1 MSTPVSS
8 SLHTDKFE
16 DNLRC
21 KFFWRPKG
29 VELCFGIQHYAGPV
43 RGTKVRGPKNDK
55 RFVSKLLASSLLIL
69 IIIPKCPQWCRV
81 QMWWPME
88 LPQASC
94 LEGWPRADS
103 SLDRKCT
110 AAFAGVRGKCS
121 HSEVIGMECGWHRIV
136 ENTLVSMDHWKCPAK
151 GRNPTHPAVFLPHK
165 LELPLFLYHVSVSVQ
180 VPEADWWLI

>member
-1 MSTPVSS
+1 MGMSTPVSS

-69 IIIPKCPQWCRV
+69 IIISKCPQWCRV

-94 LEGWPRADS
+94 LKAGPELTALQTGSVLQPLQEFVVNVHIPKSLGWSAADIGWLRTLQCLWTTGS
-103 SLDRKCT
+103 VQRKD
-110 AAFAGVRGKCS
+110 A
-121 HSEVIGMECGWHRIV
+121 I
-136 ENTLVSMDHWKCPAK
+136 P
-151 GRNPTHPAVFLPHK
+151 PTQLCF
-165 LELPLFLYHVSVSVQ
+165 YHVNWNSHFSCAMFLSQ
-180 VPEADWWLI
+180 FKSLKLTGG